1 MLKKK
6 TEISERILQ
15 LIDYLK
21 VSKNEFARN
30 LGYERSQAIYDVVN
44 GKSKPS
50 FYFFNR
56 LYNSKYSGFIDPEWL
71 LTGRGTM
78 LREGFSTPD
87 NPPAPQPPA
96 EQASPIKIPSSQSD
110 ARQLAIHVLDHV
122 KELEQQ
128 PIFMSYIKQKAYE
141 IALDIVTEKLSK

>member
-1 MLKKK
+1 MGA
-6 TEISERILQ
+6 TERMKEYIESKGVTKYKFSQITGLSNSFLNNSSNMGTDKAEIILSHYPD
-15 LIDYLK
+15 L
-21 VSKNEFARN
+21 S
-30 LGYERSQAIYDVVN
+30 
-44 GKSKPS
+44 
-50 FYFFNR
+50 
-56 LYNSKYSGFIDPEWL
+56 PEWL
-71 LTGRGTM
+71 LTGRGPM
-78 LREGFSTPD
+78 LREGSSTPD
-87 NPPAPQPPA
+87 TPAATQPPA